1 MRMMLIV
8 VDSSAREEVE
18 VLLRRSGVSGY
29 TELAPGVGWGA
40 TGLRLGSG
48 AFPDTTSVLFT
59 VLDSAAEERVRVA
72 LAGFEEGAA
81 RRVRGYAWSVEEV
94 A

>member
-8 VDSSAREEVE
+8 VDTSVKGEVE
-18 VLLRRSGVSGY
+18 VLLRRAGASGY
-29 TELAPGVGWGA
+29 TEFAPAVGWGES
-40 TGLRLGSG
+40 GLRLGSG
-48 AFPDTTSVLFT
+48 AFPGTTSVLFT
-59 VLDSAAEERVRVA
+59 VLDPAAEERVRVA
-72 LAGFEEGAA
+72 LAGFEEGAT